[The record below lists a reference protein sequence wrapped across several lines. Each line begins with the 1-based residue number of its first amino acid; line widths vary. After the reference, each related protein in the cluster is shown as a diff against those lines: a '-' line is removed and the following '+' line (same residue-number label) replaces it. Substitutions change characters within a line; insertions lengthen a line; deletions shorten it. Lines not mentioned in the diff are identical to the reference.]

1 LRQRKG
7 TTVYYFFS
15 QISQNNLTVL
25 GPYPP

>member
-15 QISQNNLTVL
+15 HISQNNLTVP
-25 GPYPP
+25 GPCPA